1 MPERYVRSRRHLHL
15 DHLRVRF
22 SPHCHD
28 LRDTR
33 LPRDDGCNTSNAQKQ
48 PQQQREQHTNISDL
62 DCEFK
67 DVRPT
72 RHAIGHFF
80 PANLLEEETKSNTI
94 KVQIHQ
100 EHKDTATQNKQ
111 KKTKARIGRLI

>member
-1 MPERYVRSRRHLHL
+1 MPERYERSRRHRHLHRL
-15 DHLRVRF
+15 CVRF

-33 LPRDDGCNTSNAQKQ
+33 LPRGDDCNTSNGQKQ
-48 PQQQREQHTNISDL
+48 PQQQRQQHTNISDF

-67 DVRPT
+67 VLRPT

-80 PANLLEEETKSNTI
+80 PANLLDEETKSNTT
-94 KVQIHQ
+94 KAQIHQ

-111 KKTKARIGRLI
+111 KTKARIGRLI